1 MTIPGA
7 IAYRCGVGHALV
19 LEWGVCLLS
28 NKQKHLESALKNVK
42 KKQLSRAIKDYL
54 KVVEIDPRDIRSRQ
68 RLAELYVKTNKA
80 GEAFEQ
86 YEAVAKY
93 FSSNGFYL
101 KAIAIYKQ
109 MQRLD
114 PSQISIFSR
123 LAELNEKQGLVGNA
137 LAELRHLVGYYEKN
151 DMVADAIKTLEKMR
165 DLDGG
170 NINVQVKLAEVYA
183 NNDRVDDGL
192 VEFREVL
199 KQLEEKRDY
208 DKILRLYQ
216 MFLPLFPNN
225 HDLQK
230 NLAQILFEKGESV
243 KGIRILQTL
252 LRNSPGDTEVLTML
266 GVAYE
271 NQGDRKNARLTYL
284 HLLKLEPNDLGVRE
298 SLVQCYLDDE
308 NYTKALAELEDWKE
322 AFLKINRLERLQ
334 ELYEALRAVL
344 PDNQQVLQTLDSIY
358 EITGDGDKLLDMVAG
373 SSDSERR
380 ESTAGS
386 IGEETLSDSLLG
398 AIGSD
403 DDILSLDDN
412 DLLGDSLILDVPLE
426 EDGAELELEPLEDV
440 PQQDEEEEEF
450 IELNLSSAPEVGG
463 VYSSDEMSLDFDLD
477 DDDAGTSVRDVS
489 ADLEEADFYLQQGL
503 FDDAEKVCSGILEQF
518 PDNAEVNA
526 RLDEINS
533 RRDAQGTQGETSSEL
548 QDLAAELL
556 EDGFPE
562 LDIDATLEVD
572 TPVDGFTVLEEESQ
586 TDPDRE
592 GETEAESAGTD
603 APKVFRTDVDEQ
615 IAADDM
621 ESHYNLGIAYREMG
635 LLDDAVAE
643 FCKAER
649 DPSRFVD
656 CQTLKGLCC
665 IDKGDFEK
673 GEGAFRAALD
683 GGALLEGQKLSLY
696 YELGA
701 LYENWERPL
710 DALDSFQFVADS
722 DLFFRDVADRIDH
735 LRKVLGMSG
744 ESETGKDN
752 TAEITPEESKDRVSF
767 L

>member
-1 MTIPGA
+1 MA
-7 IAYRCGVGHALV
+7 IN
-19 LEWGVCLLS
+19 LS
-28 NKQKHLESALKNVK
+28 NKQKYLESAQKNIK
-42 KKQLSRAIKDYL
+42 KKQLPRAIKDYH

-68 RLAELYVKTNKA
+68 RLAELYVKTNKN

-123 LAELNEKQGLVGNA
+123 LAELNEKQGLIGNA

-183 NNDRVDDGL
+183 NNDRVSDGL
-192 VEFREVL
+192 AEFKEIL
-199 KQLEEKRDY
+199 KLLEEKRDY
-208 DKILRLYQ
+208 EKILRLYQ
-216 MFLPLFPNN
+216 MFLPLFPKNR
-225 HDLQK
+225 DLQK
-230 NLAQILFEKGESV
+230 GLARTLFEKGESV
-243 KGIRILQTL
+243 KGVSILQTL
-252 LRNSPGDTEVLTML
+252 LRDHSDDTEILSML

-271 NQGDRKNARLTYL
+271 NQSDVKNARLTYL
-284 HLLKLEPNDLGVRE
+284 YLLKLEPKDLGVRE
-298 SLVQCYLDDE
+298 SLVQCYLNEE
-308 NYTKALAELEDWKE
+308 NYDKALAELEDWKE
-322 AFLKINRLERLQ
+322 AFLKVNSLERLQ
-334 ELYEALRAVL
+334 EMYEALRVAL
-344 PDNQQVLQTLDSIY
+344 PENQQVLQTLDSIY
-358 EITGDGDKLLDMVAG
+358 AITGDGDSLLDLVANTG
-373 SSDSERR
+373 NSEQIESSV
-380 ESTAGS
+380 GS

-398 AIGSD
+398 VMDAD
-403 DDILSLDDN
+403 EILSLGGD
-412 DLLGDSLILDVPLE
+412 DLLADSLISEIPLE
-426 EDGAELELEPLEDV
+426 EDGAELELLPLEEI
-440 PQQDEEEEEF
+440 QKEEENEEEF
-450 IELNLSSAPEVGG
+450 IELNLSSAPEAGSVDL
-463 VYSSDEMSLDFDLD
+463 SDEMSLDFDLD
-477 DDDAGTSVRDVS
+477 DDEISVRDVS
-489 ADLEEADFYLQQGL
+489 ADLEEAEFYLQQGL
-503 FDDAEKVCSGILEQF
+503 FDDAEKVCSGILEQS
-518 PDNAEVNA
+518 PDNAEVQVKLA
-526 RLDEINS
+526 EIS
-533 RRDAQGTQGETSSEL
+533 TKRDALGVQGETSSEL

-562 LDIDATLEVD
+562 LDIDATLVDD
-572 TPVDGFTVLEEESQ
+572 TPADGFTVL
-586 TDPDRE
+586 DD
-592 GETEAESAGTD
+592 EARVVDDGST

-635 LLDDAVAE
+635 LLDDAVVE
-643 FCKAER
+643 FSKAER

-665 IDKGDFEK
+665 VDKGDFEK
-673 GEGAFRAALD
+673 GEESFRAALE
-683 GGALLEGQKLSLY
+683 GESLAEGQKMSLY

-722 DLFFRDVADRIDH
+722 DLFFRDVADRIDS
-735 LRKVLGMSG
+735 LRKALGMSDD
-744 ESETGKDN
+744 SETSKKD
-752 TAEITPEESKDRVSF
+752 TPETTPEESKDRVSY

>member
-1 MTIPGA
+1 M
-7 IAYRCGVGHALV
+7 
-19 LEWGVCLLS
+19 S
-28 NKQKHLESALKNVK
+28 NKQKYIDSALKNIK
-42 KKQLSRAIKDYL
+42 KKQLSRAIKDYQ

-68 RLAELYVKTNKA
+68 RLAELYVKTNKN

-93 FSSNGFYL
+93 FATNGFYL

-165 DLDGG
+165 DLDSG

-183 NNDRVDDGL
+183 NSDRVDDGL
-192 VEFREVL
+192 AEFKEVL

-216 MFLPLFPNN
+216 MFLPLFPKN
-225 HDLQK
+225 DELQK
-230 NLAQILFEKGESV
+230 KLALILLEKGESV
-243 KGIRILQTL
+243 KGIGILQTL
-252 LRNSPGDTEVLTML
+252 LRNNADDTDILSLL

-271 NQGDRKNARLTYL
+271 NQADHKSARLTYL
-284 HLLKLEPNDLGVRE
+284 HQLKLDPKDLETRE
-298 SLVQCYLDDE
+298 SLVQCYLNE
-308 NYTKALAELEDWKE
+308 KNFTKALAELEDWKE

-334 ELYEALRAVL
+334 ELYEALRVAL
-344 PDNQQVLQTLDSIY
+344 PDNAQVRQTLDSIY
-358 EITGDGDKLLDMVAG
+358 EITGDGDSLLDMVSDA
-373 SSDSERR
+373 SDSGFVSS
-380 ESTAGS
+380 STDS
-386 IGEETLSDSLLG
+386 VKEETLSDSLLG
-398 AIGSD
+398 SMDVDG
-403 DDILSLDDN
+403 DILNLGDD
-412 DLLGDSLILDVPLE
+412 DLLGDALISEIPLE
-426 EDGAELELEPLEDV
+426 EDSAELELEPLEALTKE
-440 PQQDEEEEEF
+440 DEEEDEF
-450 IELNLSSAPEVGG
+450 IELNLSSVPEVES
-463 VYSSDEMSLDFDLD
+463 VDLSDEMSLEFDLD
-477 DDDAGTSVRDVS
+477 DEDDVSVRDVS
-489 ADLEEADFYLQQGL
+489 ADLEEAEFYLQQGL
-503 FDDAEKVCSGILEQF
+503 FDDAEKVCYGILEQC
-518 PDNAEVNA
+518 PDSSEVNA
-526 RLDEINS
+526 KLEEIRS
-533 RRDAQGTQGETSSEL
+533 RRETQGSQGEASSEL

-562 LDIDATLEVD
+562 LDIDATIEEEEAPL
-572 TPVDGFTVLEEESQ
+572 DGFTLLDDEPQ
-586 TDPDRE
+586 TAD
-592 GETEAESAGTD
+592 TGTT
-603 APKVFRTDVDEQ
+603 ARKVFRTDVDEQ

-643 FCKAER
+643 FSKAER

-665 IDKGDFEK
+665 VDKGDFEK
-673 GEGAFRAALD
+673 GEEAFRAALD
-683 GGALLEGQKLSLY
+683 GGNLAEGQKLSLY

-722 DLFFRDVADRIDH
+722 DLFFRDVADRIDS
-735 LRKVLGMSG
+735 LRKVLGMSD
-744 ESETGKDN
+744 EPEAKKNVATED
-752 TAEITPEESKDRVSF
+752 APEESKDRVSF

>member
-1 MTIPGA
+1 MA
-7 IAYRCGVGHALV
+7 IN
-19 LEWGVCLLS
+19 LS
-28 NKQKHLESALKNVK
+28 NKQKYLESAQKNIK
-42 KKQLSRAIKDYL
+42 KKQLPRAIKDYQ

-68 RLAELYVKTNKA
+68 RLAELYVKTNKN

-123 LAELNEKQGLVGNA
+123 LAELNEKQGLIGNA

-192 VEFREVL
+192 AEL
-199 KQLEEKRDY
+199 KEILKLLEAKRDY
-208 DKILRLYQ
+208 EKILRLYQ
-216 MFLPLFPNN
+216 MFLPLFPKN

-230 NLAQILFEKGESV
+230 GLAQILFKKGESV
-243 KGIRILQTL
+243 KGVSILQTL
-252 LRNSPGDTEVLTML
+252 LRDRSDDTEILTML

-271 NQGDRKNARLTYL
+271 NQGDVKNARLTYL
-284 HLLKLEPNDLGVRE
+284 YLLKLEPKDLGVRE
-298 SLVQCYLDDE
+298 SLVQCYLNEESYD
-308 NYTKALAELEDWKE
+308 KALAELEDWKE
-322 AFLKINRLERLQ
+322 AFLKVNSLERLQ
-334 ELYEALRAVL
+334 EMYEALRVAL
-344 PDNQQVLQTLDSIY
+344 PENQQVLQTLDSIY
-358 EITGDGDKLLDMVAG
+358 EITGDGDSLLDLVANTGNSEQIG
-373 SSDSERR
+373 SFS
-380 ESTAGS
+380 GS

-398 AIGSD
+398 VMDAD
-403 DDILSLDDN
+403 DALSLGGD
-412 DLLGDSLILDVPLE
+412 DLLAHSLIAEIPLE
-426 EDGAELELEPLEDV
+426 EDDAELELLPLEGIQREQED
-440 PQQDEEEEEF
+440 EEEF
-450 IELNLSSAPEVGG
+450 IELNLSSAPEVGS
-463 VYSSDEMSLDFDLD
+463 VDLSDEMSLDFDLD
-477 DDDAGTSVRDVS
+477 DNDEISVRDVS
-489 ADLEEADFYLQQGL
+489 VDLEEAEFYLQQGL
-503 FDDAEKVCSGILEQF
+503 FDDAEKVCSGILEQS
-518 PDNAEVNA
+518 PDNAEVQA
-526 RLDEINS
+526 KLVEIS
-533 RRDAQGTQGETSSEL
+533 TKRDAQGVQGETSSEL

-562 LDIDATLEVD
+562 LDIDATLVD
-572 TPVDGFTVLEEESQ
+572 GTPADGFTVLDDEPQAAATGS
-586 TDPDRE
+586 T
-592 GETEAESAGTD
+592 T
-603 APKVFRTDVDEQ
+603 PKVFRTDVDEQ

-643 FCKAER
+643 FSKAER

-656 CQTLKGLCC
+656 CLTLKGLCC
-665 IDKGDFEK
+665 VDKGDFEK
-673 GEGAFRAALD
+673 GEESFRAALD
-683 GGALLEGQKLSLY
+683 GEALAEGQKMSLY

-722 DLFFRDVADRIDH
+722 DLFFRDVADRINS
-735 LRKVLGMSG
+735 LRKTLGMSDD
-744 ESETGKDN
+744 SETSKKV
-752 TAEITPEESKDRVSF
+752 TPEIAEESKDRVSF

>member
-1 MTIPGA
+1 MATN
-7 IAYRCGVGHALV
+7 
-19 LEWGVCLLS
+19 LS
-28 NKQKHLESALKNVK
+28 NKQKYLESAQKNIK
-42 KKQLSRAIKDYL
+42 KKQLPRAIKDYQ

-68 RLAELYVKTNKA
+68 RLAELYVKTNKN

-101 KAIAIYKQ
+101 KSIAIYKQ

-123 LAELNEKQGLVGNA
+123 LAELNEKQGLIGNA

-192 VEFREVL
+192 AEFKVIL
-199 KQLEEKRDY
+199 KLLEEKRDY
-208 DKILRLYQ
+208 EKILRLYQ
-216 MFLPLFPNN
+216 MFLPLFPKN

-230 NLAQILFEKGESV
+230 GLAQTLFEKGESV
-243 KGIRILQTL
+243 KGISILQTL
-252 LRNSPGDTEVLTML
+252 LRDRSDDTEILSML

-271 NQGDRKNARLTYL
+271 NQGDVKNARLIYL
-284 HLLKLEPNDLGVRE
+284 HLLKLEPKDLEVRE
-298 SLVQCYLDDE
+298 SLVRCYLHEESYD
-308 NYTKALAELEDWKE
+308 KALAELEDWKE
-322 AFLKINRLERLQ
+322 AFLKINNLERLQ
-334 ELYEALRAVL
+334 EMYEALRVSL

-358 EITGDGDKLLDMVAG
+358 EITGDGDSDSLLNLVANTG
-373 SSDSERR
+373 SSEQM
-380 ESTAGS
+380 ESSSGS
-386 IGEETLSDSLLG
+386 FGEEALSDSLLG
-398 AIGSD
+398 VMDAEEV
-403 DDILSLDDN
+403 LSLGGD
-412 DLLGDSLILDVPLE
+412 DLLADSLISEIPLE
-426 EDGAELELEPLEDV
+426 EDGAELELEPLDEV
-440 PQQDEEEEEF
+440 QPEEEDEF
-450 IELNLSSAPEVGG
+450 IELNLSSAPETGRVDL
-463 VYSSDEMSLDFDLD
+463 SEEMSLDFDLD
-477 DDDAGTSVRDVS
+477 DDTDVSVRDVS
-489 ADLEEADFYLQQGL
+489 VDLEEAEFYMQQGL
-503 FDDAEKVCSGILEQF
+503 FDDAEKVCSGILEQS
-518 PDNAEVNA
+518 PDNAEVHA
-526 RLDEINS
+526 KLAEIAT
-533 RRDAQGTQGETSSEL
+533 RRDAQGIQGETSSEL

-562 LDIDATLEVD
+562 LDIDATLVD
-572 TPVDGFTVLEEESQ
+572 DSPVDDFTVLGDEPQVE
-586 TDPDRE
+586 TDRS
-592 GETEAESAGTD
+592 T

-643 FCKAER
+643 FSKAER

-665 IDKGDFEK
+665 VDKGDFEK
-673 GEGAFRAALD
+673 GEESFKAALD
-683 GGALLEGQKLSLY
+683 GESLAEGQKLSLY

-722 DLFFRDVADRIDH
+722 DLFFRDVADRIDS
-735 LRKVLGMSG
+735 LRKTLGMSE
-744 ESETGKDN
+744 ESETSKKDIP
-752 TAEITPEESKDRVSF
+752 EIAPEESKDRVSF

>member
-1 MTIPGA
+1 
-7 IAYRCGVGHALV
+7 
-19 LEWGVCLLS
+19 LS
-28 NKQKHLESALKNVK
+28 NKQKYLESAQKNIK
-42 KKQLSRAIKDYL
+42 KKQLLRATKDYL
-54 KVVEIDPRDIRSRQ
+54 KVVELDPRDIRSRQ
-68 RLAELYVKTNKA
+68 RLAELYVKINKA

-93 FSSNGFYL
+93 FASNGFYL

-151 DMVADAIKTLEKMR
+151 AMVADAIKTLEKMR
-165 DLDGG
+165 DLDPG

-183 NNDRVDDGL
+183 NNDRINDGL
-192 VEFREVL
+192 AEFREVL

-216 MFLPLFPNN
+216 MFLPLFPENV
-225 HDLQK
+225 DLQK
-230 NLAQILFEKGESV
+230 GLALTMLEKGESA
-243 KGIRILQTL
+243 KGINILQTL
-252 LRNSPGDTEVLTML
+252 LRKRSDDVEVLSIL
-266 GVAYE
+266 SAAYE
-271 NQGDRKNARLTYL
+271 SQGDSKNARLTYL
-284 HLLKLEPNDLGVRE
+284 YLLKLEPKDLEARE
-298 SLVQCYLDDE
+298 SLVQCYLNEE
-308 NYTKALAELEDWKE
+308 NYDKALAELEDWKD

-334 ELYEALRAVL
+334 ELYEALRVAL
-344 PDNQQVLQTLDSIY
+344 PDNRQVLQTLDSIY
-358 EITGDGDKLLDMVAG
+358 EITGDGDKLLDMVSGAG
-373 SSDSERR
+373 GSDSLEF
-380 ESTAGS
+380 TAGG
-386 IGEETLSDSLLG
+386 IGEETVSDSLLG
-398 AIGSD
+398 AMDTD
-403 DDILSLDDN
+403 DDVLSLDDN
-412 DLLGDSLILDVPLE
+412 DLLGDSLISEMPLE
-426 EDGAELELEPLEDV
+426 EDGTELELESLEEI
-440 PQQDEEEEEF
+440 PQAEDEEEEF
-450 IELNLSSAPEVGG
+450 IELNLSSAPG
-463 VYSSDEMSLDFDLD
+463 VKNVDLTEEMSLDFDLGGD
-477 DDDAGTSVRDVS
+477 DDEISIRDIS
-489 ADLEEADFYLQQGL
+489 ADLEEAEFYLQQGL
-503 FDDAEKVCSGILEQF
+503 FEDAEKVCVGILEQS
-518 PDNAEVNA
+518 PDNAEVKA
-526 RLDEINS
+526 KLDEIHS
-533 RRDAQGTQGETSSEL
+533 RRDLLGFQGETSSEL

-562 LDIDATLEVD
+562 LDIDAPLEVEE
-572 TPVDGFTVLEEESQ
+572 PFDGFTVLDEPQ
-586 TDPDRE
+586 PKT
-592 GETEAESAGTD
+592 GGTA

-643 FCKAER
+643 FSKAER

-665 IDKGDFEK
+665 VDKGDFEK
-673 GEGAFRAALD
+673 GEEAFRAALEGD
-683 GGALLEGQKLSLY
+683 SLAEGQKLSLH

-722 DLFFRDVADRIDH
+722 DLFFRDVADRIDG
-735 LRKVLGMSG
+735 LRKVLGMTDAP
-744 ESETGKDN
+744 ETNKKAD
-752 TAEITPEESKDRVSF
+752 AEMAPEESKDRVSF

>member
-1 MTIPGA
+1 M
-7 IAYRCGVGHALV
+7 
-19 LEWGVCLLS
+19 S
-28 NKQKHLESALKNVK
+28 NKQKYLESAQKNIK
-42 KKQLSRAIKDYL
+42 KKQLLRATKDYL
-54 KVVEIDPRDIRSRQ
+54 KVVELDPRDIRSRQ
-68 RLAELYVKTNKA
+68 RLAELYVKINKA

-93 FSSNGFYL
+93 FASNGFYL

-151 DMVADAIKTLEKMR
+151 AMVADAIKTLEKMR
-165 DLDGG
+165 DLDPG

-183 NNDRVDDGL
+183 NNDRINDGL
-192 VEFREVL
+192 AEFREVL

-216 MFLPLFPNN
+216 MFLPLFPENV
-225 HDLQK
+225 DLQK
-230 NLAQILFEKGESV
+230 GLALTMLEKGESA
-243 KGIRILQTL
+243 KGINILQTL
-252 LRNSPGDTEVLTML
+252 LRKRSDDVEVLSIL
-266 GVAYE
+266 SAAYE
-271 NQGDRKNARLTYL
+271 SQGDSKNARLTYL
-284 HLLKLEPNDLGVRE
+284 YLLKLEPKDLEARE
-298 SLVQCYLDDE
+298 SLVQCYLNEE
-308 NYTKALAELEDWKE
+308 NYDKALAELEDWKD

-334 ELYEALRAVL
+334 ELYEALRVAL
-344 PDNQQVLQTLDSIY
+344 PDNRQVLQTLDSIY
-358 EITGDGDKLLDMVAG
+358 EITGDGDKLLDMVSGAG
-373 SSDSERR
+373 GSDSLEF
-380 ESTAGS
+380 TAGG
-386 IGEETLSDSLLG
+386 IGEETVSDSLLG
-398 AIGSD
+398 AMDTD
-403 DDILSLDDN
+403 DDVLSLDDN
-412 DLLGDSLILDVPLE
+412 DLLGDSLISEMPLE
-426 EDGAELELEPLEDV
+426 EDGTELELESLEEI
-440 PQQDEEEEEF
+440 PQAEDEEEEF
-450 IELNLSSAPEVGG
+450 IELNLSSAPG
-463 VYSSDEMSLDFDLD
+463 VKNVDLTEEMSLDFDLGGD
-477 DDDAGTSVRDVS
+477 DDEISIRDIS
-489 ADLEEADFYLQQGL
+489 ADLEEAEFYLQQGL
-503 FDDAEKVCSGILEQF
+503 FEDAEKVCVGILEQS
-518 PDNAEVNA
+518 PDNAEVKA
-526 RLDEINS
+526 KLDEIHS
-533 RRDAQGTQGETSSEL
+533 RRDLLGFQGETSSEL

-562 LDIDATLEVD
+562 LDIDAPLEVEE
-572 TPVDGFTVLEEESQ
+572 PFDGFTVLDEPQ
-586 TDPDRE
+586 PKT
-592 GETEAESAGTD
+592 GGTA

-643 FCKAER
+643 FSKAER

-665 IDKGDFEK
+665 VDKGDFEK
-673 GEGAFRAALD
+673 GEEAFRAALEGD
-683 GGALLEGQKLSLY
+683 SLAEGQKLSLH

-722 DLFFRDVADRIDH
+722 DLFFRDVADRIDG
-735 LRKVLGMSG
+735 LRKVLGMTDAP
-744 ESETGKDN
+744 ETNKKAD
-752 TAEITPEESKDRVSF
+752 AEMAPEESKDRVSF